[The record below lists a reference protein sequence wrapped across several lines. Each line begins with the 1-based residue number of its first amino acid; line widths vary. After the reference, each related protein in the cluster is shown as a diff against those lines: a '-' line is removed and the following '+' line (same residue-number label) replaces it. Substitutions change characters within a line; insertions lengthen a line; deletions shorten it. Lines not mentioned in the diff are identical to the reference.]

1 MQSRKR
7 VNGAQRGKPKI
18 IHAQIKNPVFV
29 RKTILEA
36 SILSLENIKIL
47 KNIMQIKRRKGK
59 LKADIRRECKE
70 MRDLVTEFENT
81 LPSPSEI
88 GINVQR
94 ESEKELTR
102 ESRGEE
108 KRRLKQEK
116 LIVKTT
122 EKDEVFGQKS
132 ELDFDI
138 QKLKEKIRG
147 L

>member
-7 VNGAQRGKPKI
+7 FNGSQRGKPKI
-18 IHAQIKNPVFV
+18 IHAQIKSPVFV

-59 LKADIRRECKE
+59 LKADLRKECKE
-70 MRDLVTEFENT
+70 MRDLVTEFENM
-81 LPSPSEI
+81 LPSPSDV
-88 GINVQR
+88 GMNVQR

-102 ESRGEE
+102 EAREEE
-108 KRRLKQEK
+108 KRRFKQEK
-116 LIVKTT
+116 LIVKAS
-122 EKDEVFGQKS
+122 EKDEVFGQRS